1 MKKFVLVSLMIV
13 LFVSCAT
20 REPVKKEEEKKKEPE
35 SVAELFEPISMLK
48 DDVVIPPPKWEIKE
62 IDYEALLPPELKMI
76 DTAHISIDEMVQGWR
91 VQIGFFKMV
100 DNAIEVSDKVSSMLD
115 EGVYLDFDAPY
126 HKVRVG
132 DCTSRKDAMELLQKV
147 RKLGFSDAFIIPTM
161 VYKYP
166 ELRRQREEETRKAE
180 QDTTNIP
187 SKETD
192 MQR

>member
-1 MKKFVLVSLMIV
+1 M
-13 LFVSCAT
+13 
-20 REPVKKEEEKKKEPE
+20 EPYIHVPYKKE
-35 SVAELFEPISMLK
+35 FEPIVLPGENIAVAK
-48 DDVVIPPPKWEIKE
+48 NLDEAEWEYYKVKYVEPFFINYTTPT
-62 IDYEALLPPELKMI
+62 ITNGSYSD
-76 DTAHISIDEMVQGWR
+76 ISIDEMVQGWR